1 MDLSVNIVKPKT
13 HKLNVMKK
21 LFLSLALTAGVAY
34 GAFSQAKL
42 VEKVVK
48 KGNEIVI
55 PYEKYVLPNGLTLI
69 VHEDHSDPVV
79 HVDVTYHVG
88 SAREEIKKSGFAHF
102 FEHMMF
108 QGSDNVADEE
118 HFKIVT
124 ESGGTLN
131 GTTNRDRTNYFET
144 LPSNQLEVALW
155 LEADRMGFLLDAVTQ
170 KKFEVQR
177 ATVKNERG
185 QNYDNRPYGLVQ
197 EVLSKNLYPYGHPYS
212 WLTIGYVED
221 LDRVNVDD
229 LKNFFLRWY
238 GPNNAVVTVGGDV
251 NPKEVVKLVEK
262 YFGPIPKGPEVKNM
276 PPMVAS
282 LDKDRYVSFEDNYI
296 RLPLLAMVF
305 PTPQA
310 RSNDE
315 FALDCLAEILGQGK
329 NSILY
334 QKMVKSQNALQAGV
348 FNSTSELSGEFFFQV
363 VPSPGKSLADM
374 EKLLREGIVEFE
386 KRGVTDE
393 DIQKFVAQRE
403 ARYINRLSSVSGKV
417 STLAAYQTFTGNAN
431 FLKEELKRLKSL
443 KKEDVLRVYNQY
455 IKGKPSVILSYYPK
469 GQKNVAAEDNYTID
483 TSGYVAPNYGY
494 EGLKYNK
501 PKDNFDRSKRPA
513 SGANPVV
520 KVPTVWKKEM
530 TNGVKIIG
538 TKNDEIPTVTLLFNV
553 KRGGHLNLMPEKA
566 GVADMLADLM
576 NEGTQNYTA
585 EQMAL
590 ELEKLG
596 SSISVSVGEEGLT
609 FSVQCL
615 KKNLDKTLKLF
626 EERLYR
632 PKFDTADFDRIKKQN
647 IQGLRN
653 RQTQPTFIA
662 SDVYGKLLHGDKEMR
677 VIPESGTIET
687 LEKVTLE
694 DVKALYDLAAIKPE
708 TLNGNLII
716 VGDITEAEIL
726 PKLNFLGKVGKA
738 NPVAPVAIEKPGF
751 RVTYTPEPIKPIE
764 KTRIYL
770 VDKPK
775 SAQSEIRIG
784 YVTPNL
790 KYDATGEYYKV
801 GLMNYILGGA
811 FNSRINLNLR
821 EDKGWTYGARGSF
834 GGDKYDTRYT
844 ASGGIKIQA
853 TDSAVFEF
861 MKEIKNYAEG
871 GITDAELTFVKAS
884 IGQSEAL
891 RYETGFQKAGFLNRL
906 LEYNLPTNYTE
917 TQNQILKSITKE
929 EINALAKKY
938 LPYNNMIIVVVGDKS
953 VVLKGLSRLGY
964 QITEL
969 DANGK
974 VLAEDAVKA
983 EAEKA
988 EKAANEAKAKA
999 EAEAKA
1005 KAEEEAKKK
1014 AEEKGKK
1021 GKKRKEKKKKGKE
1034 ETK

>member
-1 MDLSVNIVKPKT
+1 
-13 HKLNVMKK
+13 MKK
-21 LFLSLALTAGVAY
+21 LFLSAILVATMSFS
-34 GAFSQAKL
+34 AFSQTKL
-42 VEKVVK
+42 VQKVSK

-55 PYEKYVLPNGLTLI
+55 PYEKYVLSNGLTLI
-69 VHEDHSDPVV
+69 IHEDHSDPIV

-88 SAREEIKKSGFAHF
+88 SAREEINKSGFAHF

-144 LPSNQLEVALW
+144 LPANQLEIALW

-177 ATVKNERG
+177 STVKNERG

-197 EVLSKNLYPYGHPYS
+197 ENIAKNLYPYGHPYS

-221 LDRVNVDD
+221 LDRVDVND

-238 GPNNAVVTVGGDV
+238 GPNNAVLTVGGDV

-262 YFGPIPKGPEVKNM
+262 YFGSIPRGPEVKNM
-276 PPMVAS
+276 PPMLAK

-305 PTPQA
+305 PVPQA
-310 RSNDE
+310 RSTDE
-315 FALDCLAEILGQGK
+315 VALDCLAEILGQGK

-334 QKMVKSQNALQAGV
+334 QKMVKSQQALQASV
-348 FNSTSELSGEFFFQV
+348 FNSGSELSGEFFFQV
-363 VPSPGKSLADM
+363 VPSAGKNLAEM
-374 EKLLREGIVEFE
+374 EKLLREGIAEFE
-386 KRGVTDE
+386 QRGVTDE
-393 DIQKFVAQRE
+393 DIQKFIAQRE
-403 ARYINRLSSVSGKV
+403 SRFINRLASVSGKV
-417 STLAAYQTFTGNAN
+417 STLAAYYTFTGNAN
-431 FLKEELKRLKSL
+431 FITEEMKRLKSL
-443 KKEDVLRVYNQY
+443 KKEDVMRVYNQY
-455 IKGKPSVILSYYPK
+455 IKSKPAVVLSYYPK
-469 GQKNVAAEDNYTID
+469 GQKNVAAEDNYTINQA
-483 TSGYVAPNYGY
+483 GYVAPDYGY
-494 EGLKYNK
+494 NGLKYNK
-501 PKDNFDRSKRPA
+501 AKDNFDRSKRPA

-520 KVPTVWKKEM
+520 KVPPVWKKEM
-530 TNGVKIIG
+530 TNGVQIIG
-538 TKNDEIPTVTLLFNV
+538 TRNSEIPTVTILFRLKN
-553 KRGGHLNLMPEKA
+553 GGHLNLMPEKA
-566 GVADMLADLM
+566 GTADMLADLM
-576 NEGTQNYTA
+576 NESTQNYTA

-596 SSISVSVGEEGLT
+596 SSVSVSIDDDGLV
-609 FSVQCL
+609 FNVQCL

-632 PKFDTADFDRIKKQN
+632 PKFDPADFERLKKQN
-647 IQGLRN
+647 MQALKN
-653 RQTQPTFIA
+653 QQTQPTFIA
-662 SDVYGKLLHGDKEMR
+662 SDLYGKLLHGHKEIR
-677 VIPESGTIET
+677 AISEAGTPET
-687 LEKVTLE
+687 LEKVTLD
-694 DVKALYDLAAIKPE
+694 DVKALYEFAQIKPA
-708 TLNGNLII
+708 TLKGNLVI

-726 PKLNFLGKVGKA
+726 PKLSFLGKLGKA
-738 NPVAPVAIEKPGF
+738 NPSDAVPEAREGF
-751 RVTYTPEPIKPIE
+751 RNKYSPEPIKPIE

-784 YVTPNL
+784 YVNPNL
-790 KYDATGEYYKV
+790 KYDAVGEYYQV
-801 GLMNYILGGA
+801 TLMSYVLGGA

-834 GGDKYDTRYT
+834 AGGQYDTRFT

-861 MKEIKNYAEG
+861 MKEIRNYAEN
-871 GITDAELTFVKAS
+871 GITDAELAFTKAS

-891 RYETGFQKAGFLNRL
+891 RYETSFQKAGFLNRL

-917 TQNQILKSITKE
+917 TQNKILKDISKE
-929 EINALAKKY
+929 QINALAKKY
-938 LPYNNMIIVVVGDKS
+938 LPYNNMLIVIVGDKE
-953 VVLKGLSRLGY
+953 VVGKGLMRLGY

-969 DANGK
+969 DAAGK
-974 VLAEDAVKA
+974 VIAEDFAKA

-988 EKAANEAKAKA
+988 AAAEKARL
-999 EAEAKA
+999 EAEA
-1005 KAEEEAKKK
+1005 KAEEEARKA
-1014 AEEKGKK
+1014 AEEAQNKGKK
-1021 GKKRKEKKKKGKE
+1021 KKKEKKEKVKKEKKKKS
-1034 ETK
+1034 

>member
-1 MDLSVNIVKPKT
+1 
-13 HKLNVMKK
+13 MKK
-21 LFLSLALTAGVAY
+21 LFVGAILVFAVSFSAL
-34 GAFSQAKL
+34 SQAKL
-42 VEKVVK
+42 VQKVTK

-69 VHEDHSDPVV
+69 IHEDHSDPIV

-88 SAREEIKKSGFAHF
+88 SAREEINKSGFAHF

-144 LPSNQLEVALW
+144 LPANQLEVALW

-170 KKFEVQR
+170 QKFEVQR

-221 LDRVNVDD
+221 LDRVDVND

-238 GPNNAVVTVGGDV
+238 GPNNAVLTVGGDV

-262 YFGPIPKGPEVKNM
+262 YFGSIPRGPEVKNM
-276 PPMVAS
+276 PPMLAK

-305 PTPQA
+305 PVPQA
-310 RSNDE
+310 RSTDE
-315 FALDCLAEILGQGK
+315 TALDCLAEILGQGK

-334 QKMVKSQNALQAGV
+334 QKMVKSQQALQASV
-348 FNSTSELSGEFFFQV
+348 FNSGSELAGEFFFQV
-363 VPSPGKSLADM
+363 IPSAGKNLADM
-374 EKLLREGIVEFE
+374 EKLLRESIAEFE

-403 ARYINRLSSVSGKV
+403 SRFINRLSSVSGKV
-417 STLAAYQTFTGNAN
+417 STLAAYYTFTGNAN
-431 FLKEELKRLKSL
+431 FITEELKRLKSL
-443 KKEDVLRVYNQY
+443 KKEDVMRVYNQY
-455 IKGKPSVILSYYPK
+455 IKNKPAVILSYYPK

-483 TSGYVAPNYGY
+483 KSGYVAPDYGY
-494 EGLKYNK
+494 AGLKYNK

-513 SGANPVV
+513 PGPNPVV
-520 KVPTVWKKEM
+520 KVPPVWKKEM
-530 TNGVKIIG
+530 TNGIQIIG
-538 TKNDEIPTVTLLFNV
+538 TKNSEIPTVTLQLNL

-566 GVADMLADLM
+566 GTADLLADLM
-576 NEGTQNYTA
+576 NESTQNYTA

-596 SSISVSVGEEGLT
+596 STISVFASDEGLV
-609 FSVQCL
+609 FNVQCL

-632 PKFDTADFDRIKKQN
+632 PKFDPADFERIKKQN
-647 IQGLRN
+647 IQALKN
-653 RQTQPTFIA
+653 QQTQPTFIA
-662 SDVYGKLLHGDKEMR
+662 SDVYGKLLHGFNEIR
-677 VIPESGTIET
+677 AISEAGTPET
-687 LEKVTLE
+687 LEKITLD
-694 DVKALYDLAAIKPE
+694 DVKYLYELAQIKPE
-708 TLNGNLII
+708 TLQGNLII
-716 VGDITEAEIL
+716 VGDVTEAEIL
-726 PKLNFLGKVGKA
+726 PKLKFLGKIGKA
-738 NPVAPVAIEKPGF
+738 TPSDAVAEAREGF
-751 RVTYTPEPIKPIE
+751 RNKYTPEAIKPIE

-770 VDKPK
+770 IDKPK

-784 YVTPNL
+784 YVNPNL
-790 KYDATGEYYKV
+790 KYDALGEYYQV
-801 GLMNYILGGA
+801 TLMSYVLGGA

-834 GGDKYDTRYT
+834 AGGKYDTRFT

-861 MKEIKNYAEG
+861 MKEIRNYAES
-871 GITDAELTFVKAS
+871 GITDAELAFTKSS

-891 RYETGFQKAGFLNRL
+891 RYETSFQKANFLNRL

-917 TQNQILKSITKE
+917 IQNKILKEITKE
-929 EINALAKKY
+929 QINALAKKH
-938 LPYNNMIIVVVGDKS
+938 LPYNNMIVVVVGDKT
-953 VVLKGLSRLGY
+953 VVGKGLMRLGY

-974 VLAEDAVKA
+974 VIAEDFAKALAEKEAAERAAAEAAEKAKETKEEVKELTA
-983 EAEKA
+983 KEKKAAEKARRKAEKEAEK
-988 EKAANEAKAKA
+988 
-999 EAEAKA
+999 
-1005 KAEEEAKKK
+1005 AKKK
-1014 AEEKGKK
+1014 AE
-1021 GKKRKEKKKKGKE
+1021 KEAKKKKK
-1034 ETK
+1034 

>member
-1 MDLSVNIVKPKT
+1 
-13 HKLNVMKK
+13 MKK
-21 LFLSLALTAGVAY
+21 VLVSTILLFAVSLSAL
-34 GAFSQAKL
+34 SQAKL
-42 VEKVVK
+42 VQKVTK
-48 KGNEIVI
+48 KGNEIII
-55 PYEKYVLPNGLTLI
+55 PYEKYVLSNGLTLI
-69 VHEDHSDPVV
+69 IHEDHSDPIV

-88 SAREEIKKSGFAHF
+88 SAREEINKSGFAHF

-144 LPSNQLEVALW
+144 LPANQLEIALW

-197 EVLSKNLYPYGHPYS
+197 ENIVKNLYPYGHPYS

-221 LDRVNVDD
+221 LDRVDVND

-238 GPNNAVVTVGGDV
+238 GPNNAVLTVGGDV
-251 NPKEVVKLVEK
+251 NPKQVVKLVEK
-262 YFGPIPKGPEVKNM
+262 YFGPIPRGPEVKNM
-276 PPMVAS
+276 PPMLAK

-296 RLPLLAMVF
+296 RLPLLTMVF
-305 PTPQA
+305 PVPQA
-310 RSNDE
+310 RSTDE
-315 FALDCLAEILGQGK
+315 VALDCLAEILGQGK

-334 QKMVKSQNALQAGV
+334 QKMVKTQQALQASV
-348 FNSTSELSGEFFFQV
+348 FNSSSELSGEFFFQV
-363 VPSPGKSLADM
+363 IPGPGKNLADI
-374 EKLLREGIVEFE
+374 EKLVRESIAEFE

-393 DIQKFVAQRE
+393 DVQKFVAQKE
-403 ARYINRLSSVSGKV
+403 ARFINRLASVSGKV

-431 FLKEELKRLKSL
+431 FITEEMKRLKSL

-455 IKGKPSVILSYYPK
+455 IKNKASVILSYYPK

-483 TSGYVAPNYGY
+483 KSGYVAPDYGY
-494 EGLKYNK
+494 NGLKYNK
-501 PKDNFDRSKRPA
+501 AKDNFDRSKRPA
-513 SGANPVV
+513 SGPNPVV
-520 KVPTVWKKEM
+520 KVPPVWKKEM
-530 TNGVKIIG
+530 TNGVQIIG
-538 TKNDEIPTVTLLFNV
+538 TRNSEIPTVTLLFSLKN
-553 KRGGHLNLMPEKA
+553 GGHLNLMPEKA
-566 GVADMLADLM
+566 GTADLLADLM
-576 NEGTQNYTA
+576 NESTQNYTA

-596 SSISVSVGEEGLT
+596 SSISVSADDEGLV

-632 PKFDTADFDRIKKQN
+632 PKFDPADFERIKKQN
-647 IQGLRN
+647 LQALKN
-653 RQTQPTFIA
+653 QQTQPTFIA
-662 SDVYGKLLHGDKEMR
+662 SDVYGKLLHGDKEIR
-677 VIPESGTIET
+677 AISEAGTPET
-687 LEKVTLE
+687 LEKITLD
-694 DVKALYDLAAIKPE
+694 DVKTLYEFAQIKPE
-708 TLNGNLII
+708 TLKGNLVI

-726 PKLNFLGKVGKA
+726 PKIGFLGKIGKP
-738 NPVAPVAIEKPGF
+738 NPSDAVPEAREGF
-751 RVTYTPEPIKPIE
+751 RNKYSPQPIKPIE

-784 YVTPNL
+784 YVNPNL
-790 KYDATGEYYKV
+790 KYDAVGEYYQV
-801 GLMNYILGGA
+801 TLMSYVLGGA

-834 GGDKYDTRYT
+834 VGGQYDTRFT

-861 MKEIKNYAEG
+861 MKEIRNYAEN
-871 GITDAELTFVKAS
+871 GITDAELAFTKAS

-891 RYETGFQKAGFLNRL
+891 RYETSFQKAGFLNRL
-906 LEYNLPTNYTE
+906 LEYNLPANYTE
-917 TQNQILKSITKE
+917 IQNKILQGITKE
-929 EINALAKKY
+929 QINALAKKY
-938 LPYNNMIIVVVGDKS
+938 LPYNNMIIVVVGDKE
-953 VVLKGLSRLGY
+953 VVGKGLMRLGY

-969 DANGK
+969 DATGK
-974 VLAEDAVKA
+974 VIAEDFAKA
-983 EAEKA
+983 ETEKAAAAEKA
-988 EKAANEAKAKA
+988 RL

-1005 KAEEEAKKK
+1005 KAEEEARKA
-1014 AEEKGKK
+1014 AEEAQSKGKK
-1021 GKKRKEKKKKGKE
+1021 KKKEKKKKEK
-1034 ETK
+1034 KKKS

>member
-1 MDLSVNIVKPKT
+1 
-13 HKLNVMKK
+13 MKK
-21 LFLSLALTAGVAY
+21 VFISALLVFAVSFSAL
-34 GAFSQAKL
+34 SQAKL
-42 VEKVVK
+42 VQKVTK

-69 VHEDHSDPVV
+69 IHEDHSDPIV

-88 SAREEIKKSGFAHF
+88 SAREEINKSGFAHF

-144 LPSNQLEVALW
+144 LPANQLEIALW

-170 KKFEVQR
+170 QKFEVQR

-221 LDRVNVDD
+221 LDRVDVND

-238 GPNNAVVTVGGDV
+238 GPNNAVLTVGGDV
-251 NPKEVVKLVEK
+251 NPKQVVKLVEK
-262 YFGPIPKGPEVKNM
+262 YFGSIPRGPEVKNM
-276 PPMVAS
+276 APMLAK
-282 LDKDRYVSFEDNYI
+282 LEKDRYISFEDNYI

-305 PTPQA
+305 PVPQA
-310 RSNDE
+310 RSTDE
-315 FALDCLAEILGQGK
+315 VALDCLAEILGQGK

-334 QKMVKSQNALQAGV
+334 QKMVKSQQALQASV
-348 FNSTSELSGEFFFQV
+348 FNSGSELAGEFFFQV
-363 VPSPGKSLADM
+363 IPSAGKNLADM
-374 EKLLREGIVEFE
+374 EKLLRESIAEFE

-393 DIQKFVAQRE
+393 DIQKFVAQTE
-403 ARYINRLSSVSGKV
+403 ARFINRLASVSGKV
-417 STLAAYQTFTGNAN
+417 STLAAYYTFTGNAN
-431 FLKEELKRLKSL
+431 FITEEIKRLKSL

-455 IKGKPSVILSYYPK
+455 IKSKPAVVLSYYPK

-483 TSGYVAPNYGY
+483 KSGYVAPDYGY
-494 EGLKYNK
+494 NGLKYNK
-501 PKDNFDRSKRPA
+501 AKDNFDRSKRPA
-513 SGANPVV
+513 SGPNPVV
-520 KVPTVWKKEM
+520 KVPPVWKKEM
-530 TNGVKIIG
+530 TNGIQIIG
-538 TKNDEIPTVTLLFNV
+538 TKNSEIPTVTLLFRLKN
-553 KRGGHLNLMPEKA
+553 GGHLNLMPEKA
-566 GVADMLADLM
+566 GTADMLADLM
-576 NEGTQNYTA
+576 NESTQNYTA

-596 SSISVSVGEEGLT
+596 SNFSVSVDDEGLV
-609 FSVQCL
+609 FNVHCL

-632 PKFDTADFDRIKKQN
+632 PKFDPADFERIKKQN
-647 IQGLRN
+647 MQALKN
-653 RQTQPTFIA
+653 QATQPTFIA
-662 SDVYGKLLHGDKEMR
+662 SDVYGKLLHGHKEIR
-677 VIPESGTIET
+677 AISEAGTPET
-687 LEKVTLE
+687 LEKVTLD
-694 DVKALYDLAAIKPE
+694 DVKALYELAQVKPE
-708 TLNGNLII
+708 TLKGNLVI

-726 PKLNFLGKVGKA
+726 PKLSFLGKLGKA
-738 NPVAPVAIEKPGF
+738 NPSDAVPEAREGF
-751 RVTYTPEPIKPIE
+751 RNKYTPEPIKPIE
-764 KTRIYL
+764 KTRIFL

-784 YVTPNL
+784 YVNPNL
-790 KYDATGEYYKV
+790 KYDAIGEYYQV
-801 GLMNYILGGA
+801 TLMSYVLGGA

-821 EDKGWTYGARGSF
+821 EDKGWTYGARGNF
-834 GGDKYDTRYT
+834 AGGQYDTRFT

-861 MKEIKNYAEG
+861 MKEIRNYAEN
-871 GITDAELTFVKAS
+871 GITDAELAFTKAS

-891 RYETGFQKAGFLNRL
+891 RYETSFQKAGFLNRL

-917 TQNQILKSITKE
+917 TQNKILKDITKE
-929 EINALAKKY
+929 QINALAKKY
-938 LPYNNMIIVVVGDKS
+938 LPYNNMIIVVVGDKE
-953 VVLKGLSRLGY
+953 VVGKGLMRLGY

-969 DANGK
+969 DATGK
-974 VLAEDAVKA
+974 VIAEDFAKA

-988 EKAANEAKAKA
+988 AAAEKARLET
-999 EAEAKA
+999 EAKA
-1005 KAEEEAKKK
+1005 KAEEEARKA
-1014 AEEKGKK
+1014 AEEAQNKGKK
-1021 GKKRKEKKKKGKE
+1021 KKKEKKEKVKKEKKKKS
-1034 ETK
+1034 

>member
-1 MDLSVNIVKPKT
+1 
-13 HKLNVMKK
+13 MKK
-21 LFLSLALTAGVAY
+21 VFISALLVFAVSFSAL
-34 GAFSQAKL
+34 SQAKL
-42 VEKVVK
+42 VQKVTK

-69 VHEDHSDPVV
+69 IHEDHSDPIV

-88 SAREEIKKSGFAHF
+88 SAREEINKSGFAHF

-144 LPSNQLEVALW
+144 LPANQLEIALW

-170 KKFEVQR
+170 QKFEVQR
-177 ATVKNERG
+177 DTVKNERG
-185 QNYDNRPYGLVQ
+185 QNYDNRPYGLVS
-197 EVLSKNLYPYGHPYS
+197 EVMSKNLYPYGHPYS

-221 LDRVNVDD
+221 LDRVDVND

-238 GPNNAVVTVGGDV
+238 GPNNAVLTVGGDV
-251 NPKEVVKLVEK
+251 NPKQVVKLVEK
-262 YFGPIPKGPEVKNM
+262 YFGSIPRGPEVKNM
-276 PPMVAS
+276 APMLAK
-282 LDKDRYVSFEDNYI
+282 LEKDRYVSFEDNYI

-305 PTPQA
+305 PVPQA
-310 RSNDE
+310 RSTDE
-315 FALDCLAEILGQGK
+315 VALDCLAEILGQGK

-334 QKMVKSQNALQAGV
+334 QKMVKSQQALQASV
-348 FNSTSELSGEFFFQV
+348 FNSGSELAGEFFFQV
-363 VPSPGKSLADM
+363 IPSAGKSLADM
-374 EKLLREGIVEFE
+374 EKLLRESIAEFE

-403 ARYINRLSSVSGKV
+403 ARFINRLASVSGKV
-417 STLAAYQTFTGNAN
+417 STLAAYYTFTGNAN
-431 FLKEELKRLKSL
+431 FITEEMKRLKSL
-443 KKEDVLRVYNQY
+443 KKEDILRVYNQY
-455 IKGKPSVILSYYPK
+455 IKSKPAVVLSYYPK

-483 TSGYVAPNYGY
+483 KSGYVAPDYGY
-494 EGLKYNK
+494 NGLKYNK
-501 PKDNFDRSKRPA
+501 AKDNFDRSKRPA
-513 SGANPVV
+513 SGPNPVV
-520 KVPTVWKKEM
+520 KVPPVWKKEM
-530 TNGVKIIG
+530 TNGIQIIG
-538 TKNDEIPTVTLLFNV
+538 TKNSEIPTVTLLFRLKN
-553 KRGGHLNLMPEKA
+553 GGHLNLMPEKA
-566 GVADMLADLM
+566 GTADMLADLM
-576 NEGTQNYTA
+576 NESTQNYTA

-596 SSISVSVGEEGLT
+596 SSVSVSVDDEGLV
-609 FSVQCL
+609 FNVQCL

-632 PKFDTADFDRIKKQN
+632 PKFDPGDFERIKKQN
-647 IQGLRN
+647 MQALKN
-653 RQTQPTFIA
+653 QATQPTFIA
-662 SDVYGKLLHGDKEMR
+662 SDVYGKLLHGHKEIR
-677 VIPESGTIET
+677 AISEAGTPET
-687 LEKVTLE
+687 LEKVTLD
-694 DVKALYDLAAIKPE
+694 DVKALYEFAQVKPE
-708 TLNGNLII
+708 TLKGNLVI

-726 PKLNFLGKVGKA
+726 SKLSFLGKLGKA
-738 NPVAPVAIEKPGF
+738 NPSDAVPEAREGF
-751 RVTYTPEPIKPIE
+751 RNKYSPEPIKPIE

-784 YVTPNL
+784 YVNPNL
-790 KYDATGEYYKV
+790 KYDAVGEYYQV
-801 GLMNYILGGA
+801 TLMSYVLGGA

-821 EDKGWTYGARGSF
+821 EDKGWTYGARGNF
-834 GGDKYDTRYT
+834 AGGQYDTRFT

-861 MKEIKNYAEG
+861 MKEIRNYAEN
-871 GITDAELTFVKAS
+871 GITDAELAFTKAS

-891 RYETGFQKAGFLNRL
+891 RYETSFQKAGFLNRL

-917 TQNQILKSITKE
+917 TQNKILKDITKE
-929 EINALAKKY
+929 QINTLAKKH
-938 LPYNNMIIVVVGDKS
+938 LPYNNMIIVIVGDKE
-953 VVLKGLSRLGY
+953 VVGKGLMRLGY

-969 DANGK
+969 DATGK
-974 VLAEDAVKA
+974 VIAEDFAKA

-988 EKAANEAKAKA
+988 AAAEKARL

-1005 KAEEEAKKK
+1005 KAEEEARKA
-1014 AEEKGKK
+1014 AEEAQNKGKK
-1021 GKKRKEKKKKGKE
+1021 KKKEKKEKVKKEKKKKS
-1034 ETK
+1034 

>member
-1 MDLSVNIVKPKT
+1 
-13 HKLNVMKK
+13 MKK
-21 LFLSLALTAGVAY
+21 VFVSALLAGLVSFVAL
-34 GAFSQAKL
+34 GQAKL
-42 VEKVVK
+42 VQKVTK
-48 KGNEIVI
+48 KGKEIVI
-55 PYEKYVLPNGLTLI
+55 PYERYVLPNGLTLI
-69 VHEDHSDPVV
+69 IHEDHSDPIV

-88 SAREEIKKSGFAHF
+88 SAREEINKSGFAHF

-144 LPSNQLEVALW
+144 LPANQLEVALW

-170 KKFEVQR
+170 QKFEVQR

-197 EVLSKNLYPYGHPYS
+197 ENISKNLYPYGHPYS

-221 LDRVNVDD
+221 LDRVNVND

-238 GPNNAVVTVGGDV
+238 GPNNAVLTVGGDV
-251 NPKEVVKLVEK
+251 NPQQVVKLVEK
-262 YFGPIPKGPEVKNM
+262 YFGSIPRGPEVKNM
-276 PPMVAS
+276 PPMPAK

-305 PTPQA
+305 PVPQA
-310 RSNDE
+310 RSTDE
-315 FALDCLAEILGQGK
+315 IALDCLAEILGQGK

-334 QKMVKSQNALQAGV
+334 QKMVKSQQALQAST
-348 FNSTSELSGEFFFQV
+348 FNNGSELAGEFYFQV
-363 VPSPGKSLADM
+363 IPSAGKSLADM
-374 EKLLREGIVEFE
+374 EKLLRESIAEFE
-386 KRGVTDE
+386 KRGVSNE
-393 DIQKFVAQRE
+393 DIEKFVAQRE
-403 ARYINRLSSVSGKV
+403 ALLINRLSSVSGKV
-417 STLAAYQTFTGNAN
+417 STLAAYYTFTGNAN
-431 FLKEELKRLKSL
+431 FITEELKRLKNL
-443 KKEDVLRVYNQY
+443 KKEDVIRVYNQY
-455 IKGKPSVILSYYPK
+455 IKGKPAVILSYYPK

-483 TSGYVAPNYGY
+483 KSGYVAPDYGY
-494 EGLKYNK
+494 AGLKYNK

-513 SGANPVV
+513 SGPNPVV
-520 KVPTVWKKEM
+520 KVPPVWKKEM
-530 TNGVKIIG
+530 TNGIQIIG
-538 TKNDEIPTVTLLFNV
+538 TRNSEIPTVTILLRLKN
-553 KRGGHLNLMPEKA
+553 GGHLNLMPQKA
-566 GVADMLADLM
+566 GVASMLADLM
-576 NEGTQNYTA
+576 NESTQNYTA

-596 SSISVSVGEEGLT
+596 STISVSADDDGLV
-609 FSVQCL
+609 FNVQCL

-632 PKFDTADFDRIKKQN
+632 PKFDPADFERLKKQN
-647 IQGLRN
+647 LQSLKN
-653 RQTQPTFIA
+653 QQTQPTFIA
-662 SDVYGKLLHGDKEMR
+662 SDVYGKLLHGPNEIRAISVD
-677 VIPESGTIET
+677 GTPET
-687 LEKVTLE
+687 LEQISLE
-694 DVKALYDLAAIKPE
+694 DVKTLYEFAQIKPA
-708 TLNGNLII
+708 TLKGNLVV
-716 VGDITEAEIL
+716 VGDVTEAEIL
-726 PKLNFLGKVGKA
+726 PKLAFLGKVGKA
-738 NPVAPVAIEKPGF
+738 QPTDNVPEAREGF
-751 RVTYTPEPIKPIE
+751 RNKYTPEPIKPIE

-790 KYDATGEYYKV
+790 KYDATGEYYQTY
-801 GLMNYILGGA
+801 LMSYVLGGA

-821 EDKGWTYGARGSF
+821 ENKGWTYGARASF
-834 GGDKYDTRYT
+834 VGGQYDTRFT

-861 MKEIKNYAEG
+861 MKEIKNYAES
-871 GITDAELTFVKAS
+871 GITDAELAFTKAS

-891 RYETGFQKAGFLNRL
+891 RYETSFQKANFLNRI

-917 TQNQILKSITKE
+917 TQSKILKDITKE
-929 EINALAKKY
+929 QINALAKKY
-938 LPYNNMIIVVVGDKS
+938 LPYNNMIIVVVGDKA
-953 VVLKGLSRLGY
+953 VVGKGLMRLGY

-969 DANGK
+969 DATGK
-974 VLAEDAVKA
+974 VIAEDFAKA

-988 EKAANEAKAKA
+988 AAEKARL

-1005 KAEEEAKKK
+1005 KAEEEARKA
-1014 AEEKGKK
+1014 AEEAQSKGKK
-1021 GKKRKEKKKKGKE
+1021 KKERKKKKDKEKKQE
-1034 ETK
+1034 S

>member
-1 MDLSVNIVKPKT
+1 
-13 HKLNVMKK
+13 MKK
-21 LFLSLALTAGVAY
+21 IFLSFALSAGVAF

-42 VEKVVK
+42 VEKVTK

-55 PYEKYVLPNGLTLI
+55 PYEKYVLPNGLTLVI
-69 VHEDHSDPVV
+69 HEDHSDPIV

-88 SAREEIKKSGFAHF
+88 SAREEINKSGFAHF

-144 LPSNQLEVALW
+144 LPSNQLEIALW

-177 ATVKNERG
+177 STVKNERG

-221 LDRVNVDD
+221 LDRVNVND

-251 NPKEVVKLVEK
+251 NPKDVVKLVEK
-262 YFGPIPKGPEVKNM
+262 YFGVIPKGPEVKNM
-276 PPMVAS
+276 TPMVAS

-296 RLPLLAMVF
+296 RLPLIAMAF
-305 PTPQA
+305 PVPQA

-329 NSILY
+329 NSIVY
-334 QKMVKSQNALQAGV
+334 QKLVKTQQAVQAGTFNNGSELAGEFALQA
-348 FNSTSELSGEFFFQV
+348 

-374 EKLLREGIVEFE
+374 EKLLRESIAEFE

-403 ARYINRLSSVSGKV
+403 SRYVNRLSSVSGKV
-417 STLAAYQTFTGNAN
+417 SSLAAYQTFAGNAN
-431 FLKEELKRLKSL
+431 YIQEELKRLKAL
-443 KKEDVLRVYNQY
+443 KKEDVVRVYNQY
-455 IKGKPSVILSYYPK
+455 LKAKPAVILSYYPK
-469 GQKNVAAEDNYTID
+469 GQKNLAAENNYTINE
-483 TSGYVAPNYGY
+483 SGYKAPNYGY

-501 PKDNFDRSKRPA
+501 AKDNFDRSKRPA

-520 KVPTVWKKEM
+520 KVPTVWKKEF
-530 TNGVKIIG
+530 TNGVQVIG
-538 TKNDEIPTVTLLFNV
+538 TKNAETPTVTLLFNL
-553 KRGGHLNLMPEKA
+553 KRGGHLNLLPEKA

-585 EQMAL
+585 EQFSA

-609 FSVQCL
+609 FSVQSL

-626 EERLYR
+626 EERLYK
-632 PKFDTADFDRIKKQN
+632 PKFEAADFDRIKKQN
-647 IQGLRN
+647 LQGLKN
-653 RQTQPTFIA
+653 QQTQPTFIA
-662 SDVYGKLLHGDKEMR
+662 SDIYGKLLHGSKDMR
-677 VIPESGTIET
+677 AISESGTYET
-687 LEKVTLE
+687 LEKVTLD
-694 DVKALYDLAAIKPE
+694 DVKALYEFAQITPQ
-708 TLNGNLII
+708 TLLGNLIV
-716 VGDITEAEIL
+716 VGDIAEAEVL
-726 PKLNFLGKVGKA
+726 PKLAFLGKVGKA
-738 NPVAPVAIEKPGF
+738 TATAANAEVKAGLRA
-751 RVTYTPEPIKPIE
+751 TYSPEAIKPIE

-784 YVTPNL
+784 YVNPNL

-801 GLMNYILGGA
+801 GLMSYILGGA

-821 EDKGWTYGARGSF
+821 EDKGWTYGARGTFS
-834 GGDKYDTRYT
+834 GDDYDTRYT

-853 TDSAVFEF
+853 TDSAVYEF
-861 MKEIKNYAEG
+861 VKEIKNYAET
-871 GITDAELTFVKAS
+871 GITDSELAFVKAS

-906 LEYNLPTNYTE
+906 LEYKLPTNYTE
-917 TQNQILKSITKE
+917 TQNQILKGITKE
-929 EINALAKKY
+929 EINTLAKKY

-974 VLAEDAVKA
+974 VLAEDVVKA
-983 EAEKA
+983 EAD
-988 EKAANEAKAKA
+988 KAANEAKIKA
-999 EAEAKA
+999 EAEAKI
-1005 KAEEEAKKK
+1005 KADEEAKKK
-1014 AEEKGKK
+1014 LEEEANKK
-1021 GKKRKEKKKKGKE
+1021 GKKKKKEKKKKTE
-1034 ETK
+1034 EASN